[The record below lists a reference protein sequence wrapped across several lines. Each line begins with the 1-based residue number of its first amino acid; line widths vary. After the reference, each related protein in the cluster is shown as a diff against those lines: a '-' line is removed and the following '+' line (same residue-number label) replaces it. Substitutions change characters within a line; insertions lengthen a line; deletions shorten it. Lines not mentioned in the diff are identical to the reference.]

1 MASINLNTTSATQ
14 GTGIDVTSVVDQILY
29 AERAPERLWQQQQV
43 QLSTQ
48 ATALSSLDSSLQA
61 LSDKANALRDLFGAL
76 TAKIAQSSDPAVL
89 TAQATSFAASG
100 VHTIQVTNLAAT
112 SSYYTDPMADGSA
125 LPNGSFS
132 LKVGAGNTVS
142 IVVDDTRNTLETL
155 AAYLNSQ
162 NLGIRASVIRD
173 ASGSRLAL
181 VSQTAGAPGDLTLSD
196 DTSGLGFHKSVTGVN
211 ASLTVDGVPIS
222 STTNNGIQVL
232 DGVTFNLF
240 AGSEGR
246 STTLTVTPD
255 VPRAETA
262 LKDFV
267 SAYNTLI
274 SGINNQFLYNP
285 ATKSA
290 APLAGNSS
298 LRALQSALLRNVSHS
313 LTGNNGFTTL
323 ASLGV
328 TMNNDGTLSVD
339 DAKLTDAITL
349 HPEEF
354 KSFFQD
360 PAQGFA
366 VNFSNVLRELADSTQ
381 GLLRLNLAEN
391 ATNQRM
397 LTDLIND
404 FEDRLAVRQKEL
416 LVQYSQV
423 DTMLRQFPL
432 LMAQITGQ
440 LNTK

>member
-240 AGSEGR
+240 AG
-246 STTLTVTPD
+246 
-255 VPRAETA
+255 
-262 LKDFV
+262 
-267 SAYNTLI
+267 
-274 SGINNQFLYNP
+274 
-285 ATKSA
+285 
-290 APLAGNSS
+290 
-298 LRALQSALLRNVSHS
+298 
-313 LTGNNGFTTL
+313 
-323 ASLGV
+323 
-328 TMNNDGTLSVD
+328 
-339 DAKLTDAITL
+339 
-349 HPEEF
+349 
-354 KSFFQD
+354 
-360 PAQGFA
+360 
-366 VNFSNVLRELADSTQ
+366 
-381 GLLRLNLAEN
+381 
-391 ATNQRM
+391 
-397 LTDLIND
+397 
-404 FEDRLAVRQKEL
+404 
-416 LVQYSQV
+416 
-423 DTMLRQFPL
+423 
-432 LMAQITGQ
+432 
-440 LNTK
+440 

>member
-1 MASINLNTTSATQ
+1 MASINLSTTSSTQ
-14 GTGIDVTSVVDQILY
+14 GTGIDVNSVVDQILY
-29 AERAPERLWQQQQV
+29 AERAPERLWQQQQA

-48 ATALSSLDSSLQA
+48 ATALSSLNTSLQA
-61 LSDKANALRDLFGAL
+61 LSDKANALRDFFGAL
-76 TAKIAQSSDPAVL
+76 AAKSAQSSDPTVL
-89 TAQATSFAASG
+89 AAQATPSAVSA
-100 VHTIQVTNLAAT
+100 VHSIRVTNLAAT
-112 SSYYTDPMADGSA
+112 SSYYTDPVPDGST
-125 LPNGSFS
+125 LSNGSFS

-142 IVVDDTRNTLETL
+142 IVVDDSRNTLETL

-181 VSQTAGAPGDLTLSD
+181 VSQTAGAPGDLTVSD

-211 ASLTVDGVPIS
+211 ASFTVDGVPIS

-232 DGVTFNLF
+232 DGVTFNLL
-240 AGSEGR
+240 AGSEDR

-255 VPRAETA
+255 VPRAEGA

-274 SGINNQFLYNP
+274 SGINNQFRYNP

-290 APLAGNSS
+290 GPLAANSS
-298 LRALQSALLRNVSHS
+298 LRTLQSALLSNVSHS

-323 ASLGV
+323 SSLGV
-328 TMNNDGTLSVD
+328 TMNNDGTLSID
-339 DAKLTDAITL
+339 DAKMTDAITK
-349 HPEEF
+349 HADEF
-354 KSFFQD
+354 KNFFQD
-360 PAQGFA
+360 PTQGFA
-366 VNFSNVLRELADSTQ
+366 VNFSTALRGLADSTE
-381 GLLRLNLAEN
+381 GILSLNLAEN

-404 FEDRLAVRQKEL
+404 FEDRLAARQKQL
-416 LVQYSQV
+416 LLQYSQV

-440 LNTK
+440 LGTK